1 MLTAS
6 QDIDNFIEGQRTKI
20 NQPSNRQEAN
30 YQRPAPAPPPPPPPP
45 PPNDSGDQS
54 NVQVAQVLGETS
66 PRMQTEQ
73 PFYSS
78 SSVAPFA
85 SSSFMEQQD
94 QQNFSNDDP
103 NKNYYSFFDR
113 FGTHDEVRARLNND
127 LKREY
132 NEYLQSLQNMAKRK
146 ATSQMATSGGNT
158 TRRVQFKQ
166 DRIVASP
173 RQQTDRRAV
182 HNTHSMND
190 ISSSRTIHGTQ
201 SMNDLSTGRTMHNV
215 QSMNDLSSTALTEL
229 ASNRARARLVQ
240 QESEQYIRDRE
251 EYILE
256 LYQQIYE
263 LEARI
268 RHLEKGMFY
277 ILCY

>member
-6 QDIDNFIEGQRTKI
+6 QDIDNFIEGQRSKI

-30 YQRPAPAPPPPPPPP
+30 YQQPAPAPPPPPPPP
-45 PPNDSGDQS
+45 PPPNGSGDQS
-54 NVQVAQVLGETS
+54 NVQMAQV
-66 PRMQTEQ
+66 EQ

-85 SSSFMEQQD
+85 SSSFMEQQE
-94 QQNFSNDDP
+94 FSNDDP

-146 ATSQMATSGGNT
+146 ATSQMATSRGNT

-166 DRIVASP
+166 DRIFPSP

-182 HNTHSMND
+182 HNAHSMND
-190 ISSSRTIHGTQ
+190 ISSTRTIHGTQ
-201 SMNDLSTGRTMHNV
+201 SMNDLSTGTTMHNV
-215 QSMNDLSSTALTEL
+215 QSMDDLSSTALTEL